1 MTFDEFVLAYAN
13 HYGSKGE
20 TWLQQMIVDRLQA
33 GMTTMVSVCGEIH
46 TLTDQMVVAK
56 SEDFAEY
63 GFLWSFRSRLE
74 YMIMDWDRY
83 QATGEKYFK
92 NNLQNG

>member
-20 TWLQQMIVDRLQA
+20 VWLQELIVGRLQA
-33 GMTTMVSVCGEIH
+33 GMTTVMSVSGEIR
-46 TLTDQMVVAK
+46 TLTEQMAVAR

-83 QATGEKYFK
+83 QTTGQKYF
-92 NNLQNG
+92 